1 VSVIETA
8 VPGVLVVEP
17 RIFSDARGTFFEV
30 YRAESYAAMGIDVA
44 FVQDNVSISRRGVL
58 RGLHFQQPNA
68 QAKLIQALRG
78 EVFDVAVD
86 LRLGSPTFG
95 RAAWTTLSE
104 SNRRQLFIPS
114 GFAHG
119 FVVTSDEAI
128 VAYKCSE
135 YYSPS
140 AEHAIR
146 WNDPAL
152 GIPWPVATPILS
164 PKDEAAPLLSAIPRD
179 MLPRIDS

>member
-1 VSVIETA
+1 MS
-8 VPGVLVVEP
+8 
-17 RIFSDARGTFFEV
+17 
-30 YRAESYAAMGIDVA
+30 
-44 FVQDNVSISRRGVL
+44 VSISRRGVL

-152 GIPWPVATPILS
+152 GITWPVLQPV
-164 PKDEAAPLLSAIPRD
+164 LSARD
-179 MLPRIDS
+179 RAHRTLAEMTDRLPVWSTEL